1 MKRLLIA
8 SLRICSWSD
17 MSGMGRMH
25 QVFPLACWTMGESG
39 VGSKGLST
47 GNHGELLRCVKSIGI
62 PGISCSFQQRILTR
76 GQHQGGMM
84 L

>member
-1 MKRLLIA
+1 
-8 SLRICSWSD
+8 
-17 MSGMGRMH
+17 
-25 QVFPLACWTMGESG
+25 MGESG

-62 PGISCSFQQRILTR
+62 PGISRSFQQRIWTR